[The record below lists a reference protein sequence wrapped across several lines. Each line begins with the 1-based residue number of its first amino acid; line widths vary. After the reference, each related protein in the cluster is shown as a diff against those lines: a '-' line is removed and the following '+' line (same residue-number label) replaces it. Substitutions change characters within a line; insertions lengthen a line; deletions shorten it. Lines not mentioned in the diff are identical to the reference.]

1 MPGSV
6 PVPYPD
12 RVTSESRSSDEATAE
27 VWNLPNVLT
36 MVRVVLVPVF
46 AVLLWQDSTAAR
58 VAALV
63 VFLLAAYTDR
73 LDGQI
78 ARSRGIVTN
87 FGKIA
92 DPFADKLL
100 TGTAMV
106 MLSIIDSG
114 LMPWWATIAILVRE
128 IGITVLRFVMVRRGV
143 VMPASKGGKLKTV
156 LQIVFISLML
166 LTVAL
171 ADLAFGDVLRIVA
184 FVIMLAALAVTVV
197 TGVDYCVKAWQSAR
211 SGGGAAA
218 EPGAR

>member
-1 MPGSV
+1 M
-6 PVPYPD
+6 
-12 RVTSESRSSDEATAE
+12 TSESRSSDAATAE

-63 VFLLAAYTDR
+63 VFLVAAYTDR

-171 ADLAFGDVLRIVA
+171 ADLAFGDVLRIIA

-197 TGVDYCVKAWQSAR
+197 TGVDYCWKAWQSAR
-211 SGGGAAA
+211 SGGAAA
-218 EPGAR
+218 AAPDAH

>member
-1 MPGSV
+1 
-6 PVPYPD
+6 
-12 RVTSESRSSDEATAE
+12 
-27 VWNLPNVLT
+27 

-46 AVLLWQDSTAAR
+46 AILLWQDSTAAR
-58 VAALV
+58 IGALA
-63 VFLLAAYTDR
+63 VFLIAAYTDR

-106 MLSIIDSG
+106 MLSVIDPG
-114 LMPWWATIAILVRE
+114 LMPWWATILILVRE

-171 ADLAFGDVLRIVA
+171 AGLAFGDVLRIVA
-184 FVIMLAALAVTVV
+184 FVIMLAALVVTVV
-197 TGVDYCVKAWQSAR
+197 TGVDYCWKAWQSAR
-211 SGGGAAA
+211 SGAEGAAA
-218 EPGAR
+218 ADGDAR